1 MDLSLGHD
9 SGSRTGSR
17 ETAGSA
23 AESWFLERGLP
34 SVLTR
39 RARWRRLWPRSAPM
53 LAAYA
58 TLQACVLPVYLITG
72 GHDVEITGEPT
83 TSEWIVLAI
92 IGLALP
98 LMAIVGWVVS
108 RSRSGRTRAGV
119 ATFAVAVVV
128 CVATIV
134 DGPSQLVQEAV
145 VVAAVLILTGA
156 GAGSVVGWAVRM
168 MLSHLATVGALAV
181 RALPVV
187 LLTALVFFNTYVWLM
202 AATISGKR
210 LVLAMAF
217 LVSIAAAFVVSATLE
232 RVRPML
238 RSTTVRPND
247 TKPNDTGPNDTGPDD
262 TEKLAGTPFATMLDT
277 HDCAPL
283 KRSERA
289 NVVFVLAASQLAQ
302 ILVVAVVTTVIY
314 FILGLIILS
323 PELLNEWTHTYKSTS
338 TVLGLTVQV
347 PDSLI
352 HMTLFLGALT
362 FMYISARAA
371 GDAEYRSTFLDPLI
385 DDLRTTLIA
394 RNRYRGAV
402 ALTACA
408 VDGRAVDGAHA
419 ND

>member
-1 MDLSLGHD
+1 MDLSLRHPTDG
-9 SGSRTGSR
+9 R
-17 ETAGSA
+17 ETAGTA

-39 RARWRRLWPRSAPM
+39 RGRWRRLWPRSAPM

-83 TSEWIVLAI
+83 TSELIVLVI
-92 IGLALP
+92 VGLTLP
-98 LMAIVGWVVS
+98 LMAIVGWAVS

-119 ATFAVAVVV
+119 ATIAVVIV
-128 CVATIV
+128 ACVAATV
-134 DGPSQLVQEAV
+134 SGPSQLAQEAV
-145 VVAAVLILTGA
+145 VVAVVVILTGC

-187 LLTALVFFNTYVWLM
+187 LLTALVFFNGYVWLM
-202 AATISGKR
+202 AATISGDR
-210 LVLAMAF
+210 LGLAMAF
-217 LVSIAAAFVVSATLE
+217 LVSIAAAFVVSATRE

-238 RSTTVRPND
+238 RSTAAALPN
-247 TKPNDTGPNDTGPDD
+247 D
-262 TEKLAGTPFATMLDT
+262 TEKLADTPFTTMPDT
-277 HDCAPL
+277 PDCAPL
-283 KRSERA
+283 KRAERA
-289 NVVFVLAASQLAQ
+289 NVVFVLAASQFAQ
-302 ILVVAVVTTVIY
+302 ILVVAVVTTTIY
-314 FILGLIILS
+314 LILGLIVLS
-323 PELLNEWTHTYKSTS
+323 PELLNEWTHTYKSTA
-338 TVLGLTVQV
+338 TVFGLTLPV

-385 DDLRTTLIA
+385 DDLRTTLDA
-394 RNRYRGAV
+394 RNRYRGAI
-402 ALTACA
+402 AFAA
-408 VDGRAVDGAHA
+408 SAVDGA
-419 ND
+419 DGTD